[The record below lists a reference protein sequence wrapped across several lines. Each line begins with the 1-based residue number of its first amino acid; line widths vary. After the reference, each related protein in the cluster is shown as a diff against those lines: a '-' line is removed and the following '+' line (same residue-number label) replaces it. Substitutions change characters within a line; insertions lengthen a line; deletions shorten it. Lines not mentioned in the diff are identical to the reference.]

1 MKTKFKIV
9 LVALIFATN
18 LVANG
23 AGRKVE
29 LILQQEIILEM
40 PMHLIEY
47 DRDINRITF
56 TPTFCYVSQE
66 EGVVIEGL
74 SDDIL
79 VYEIWDAEGTMC
91 LAYFTDEE
99 SFLECLFSMSGD
111 FILKFYYEVY
121 VLYGD
126 ISL

>member
-1 MKTKFKIV
+1 MIAIIAITS
-9 LVALIFATN
+9 
-18 LVANG
+18 LVAN
-23 AGRKVE
+23 ATGRQYGIMLYK
-29 LILQQEIILEM
+29 QNFD
-40 PMHLIEY
+40 IEPFHIK
-47 DRDINRITF
+47 DEWLSGNRFNSI
-56 TPTFCYVSQE
+56 YENGSVSQE
-66 EGVVIEGL
+66 DGVVIEGL
-74 SDDIL
+74 SNDIL

-111 FILKFYYEVY
+111 FILKFYFEDY